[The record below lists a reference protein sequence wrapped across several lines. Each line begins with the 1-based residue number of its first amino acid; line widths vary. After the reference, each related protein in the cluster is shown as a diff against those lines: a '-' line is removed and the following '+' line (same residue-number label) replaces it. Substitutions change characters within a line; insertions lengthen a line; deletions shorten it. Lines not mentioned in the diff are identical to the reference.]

1 MAYTAQNINGNHW
14 IVTDDNGVQH
24 KVFCNESNNTEAD
37 AISLIRDF
45 VEIETE

>member
-14 IVTDDNGVQH
+14 VVTDDNGVQH
-24 KVFCNESNNTEAD
+24 KVFCDESHNTEAD

-45 VEIETE
+45 VAQEIE